1 MCYDWRSLCY
11 DWRST
16 ISEFTVMSVFC
27 QSMRSSQYYWN
38 STQEQL
44 SSVYSATR
52 CDLAFKMMSNVEMC
66 AFIRY
71 HSEQEIY
78 RMSTNSISLQNRFD
92 GVLQFSMGILQEVNG
107 SRQMHLSIL
116 TRSLILNPKSN
127 WNVYAN
133 NIRKQVLSCSGG
145 SEVNNYKQSTRL
157 AIAVSHLE
165 RELEL

>member
-1 MCYDWRSLCY
+1 
-11 DWRST
+11 
-16 ISEFTVMSVFC
+16 
-27 QSMRSSQYYWN
+27 MR
-38 STQEQL
+38 
-44 SSVYSATR
+44 
-52 CDLAFKMMSNVEMC
+52 K
-66 AFIRY
+66 
-71 HSEQEIY
+71 
-78 RMSTNSISLQNRFD
+78 NSISLQNRFD
-92 GVLQFSMGILQEVNG
+92 GVLQFSMGISQEMNG

-116 TRSLILNPKSN
+116 TRRLTLNPKPH